1 MTILLSTQQT
11 AIVQHAIAETDG
23 EIQWFPDH
31 IRGGAQTK
39 MLQSLV
45 TKDLAHRVDD
55 RWFLTASCY
64 ELMDLPVPSHL
75 ETVVIDVPVF
85 VKAAKTSV
93 AKPSKQQIII
103 DLLNRPE
110 GATLSEIMTATGW
123 QQHTVRGAIS
133 GALKKRLGYE
143 IESIKT
149 SGSDRTYRILKT
161 SDESS

>member
-11 AIVQHAIAETDG
+11 AVVQHAIAETDG

-39 MLQSLV
+39 MLQSLAS
-45 TKDLAHRVDD
+45 KDLAHRVDD

-64 ELMDLPVPSHL
+64 ELLDLPVPSHL

-85 VKAAKTSV
+85 VKTAKTSA
-93 AKPSKQQIII
+93 AKPSKQQIMI

-110 GATLSEIMTATGW
+110 GATLPEIMTATGW
-123 QQHTVRGAIS
+123 QQHTVRGAMS

-143 IESIKT
+143 IDSLKS
-149 SGSDRTYRILKT
+149 SGSERVYRIVGQ
-161 SDESS
+161 SN